1 MPKVTKYPRLK
12 TMIRR
17 GRAGQVWV
25 YYAYD
30 MRPDG
35 KPDINLGKDHA
46 RALEQWEQLHNRM
59 PATVGRLEEAFA
71 RFEAEVLSKYANH
84 DTRRSYAKH
93 LRALRPVF
101 GAMAWDEVD
110 LPSLR
115 LYLDKRSAKTQG
127 NREMSLL
134 RIVWGKALLWGMTRL
149 PWPAQGVRNW
159 RNEEQAREFEVTEEM
174 FAAVYAQGDRV
185 LRDCMDI
192 ASATGMR
199 ITDARTVRMPVDGII
214 KHRASKTKK
223 AAQFVVADSPVL
235 SELVERREKMDVHC
249 VTLLATSTGRTVSAR
264 MLRDRW
270 DAARDAAA
278 YRAEVTGNVELGA
291 RIRAM
296 YLRDMRSMAADL
308 ASDMDEA
315 SKLLQHSSKALTAK
329 HYRTRADRLRA
340 VR

>member
-1 MPKVTKYPRLK
+1 MPKATKYPRLK

-17 GRAGQVWV
+17 GRSGQVWV

-35 KPDINLGKDHA
+35 KPDIGLGKDHA
-46 RALEQWEQLHNRM
+46 RALEQWEQLHNKM
-59 PATVGRLEEAFA
+59 PITIGRLEEAFQ
-71 RFEAEVLSKYANH
+71 RFEEKELPKYASAE
-84 DTRRSYAKH
+84 TRKGYAKN
-93 LRALRPVF
+93 LRTLRPVF
-101 GAMAWDEVD
+101 GGMAWDEVD
-110 LPSLR
+110 LPALR
-115 LYLDKRSAKTQG
+115 LYLDHRSAKTQG

-134 RIVWGKALLWGMTRL
+134 RVVWGKALLWGMTRL
-149 PWPAQGVRNW
+149 PWPAEGVRNW
-159 RNEEQAREFEVTEEM
+159 KNEEQAREFEVTGEM
-174 FAAVYAQGDRV
+174 FAAVYAQADQV

-199 ITDARTVRMPVDGII
+199 ITDARTVRMPVDGVIT
-214 KHRASKTKK
+214 HRASKTKK
-223 AAQFVVADSPVL
+223 AVQFAVADSPVL
-235 SELVERREKMDVHC
+235 TALMARREAMRAHSVI
-249 VTLLATSTGRTVSAR
+249 LLATPTGRQVSAR

-270 DAARDAAA
+270 DEARDAAA
-278 YRAEVTGNVELGA
+278 YRAEVTGNAELGA

-308 ASDMDEA
+308 ASDVDEA

-329 HYRTRADRLRA
+329 HYRTRADKLRA